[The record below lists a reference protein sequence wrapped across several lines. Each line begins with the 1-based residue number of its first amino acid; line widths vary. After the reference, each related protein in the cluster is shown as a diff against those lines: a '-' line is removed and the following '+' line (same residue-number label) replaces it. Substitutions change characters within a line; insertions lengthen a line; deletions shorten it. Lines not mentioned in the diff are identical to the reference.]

1 MSNQIYAYGKLCTLF
16 YNATK
21 TYAPEKEVN
30 FYASFMNKNSRV
42 LEAMSG
48 SGRLQIPLIQLGF
61 TVDGVDN
68 SSVML
73 NSCRARCADLKLS
86 PEIYEQSLENL
97 DLPHK
102 YQTVTIAVG
111 SFQLIVDRVNALKSL
126 KNIRAHM
133 SDNGDLL
140 IDIFVPDQSIDSRST
155 RIVRIDDN
163 TIIRLTTR
171 YVFNN
176 QEKIADA
183 FCLYELIRDGVIEEQ
198 ENELMQVT
206 WYDDN
211 EFREL
216 LNKAGF
222 EVVNIYQE
230 IFRASGPSRVVH
242 AKPNL

>member
-1 MSNQIYAYGKLCTLF
+1 MSNQLYAYGKLCTLF
-16 YNATK
+16 YNVTK

-30 FYASFMNKNSRV
+30 FYASFMNKNGRV
-42 LEAMSG
+42 LEAMAG

-61 TVDGVDN
+61 IVDGVDN

-97 DLPHK
+97 NLPHK

-111 SFQLIVDRVNALKSL
+111 SFQLIIDRENALKSL
-126 KNIRAHM
+126 RNIRSCM
-133 SDNGDLL
+133 SDNSDLL
-140 IDIFVPDQSIDSRST
+140 IDIFMPDQSMDNRST
-155 RIVRIDDN
+155 RIAKIDDN

-183 FCLYELIRDGVIEEQ
+183 FCLYELIKNGIIEEQ
-198 ENELMQVT
+198 ENELIQVT
-206 WYDDN
+206 WYTDN
-211 EFREL
+211 ELKYL

-222 EVVNIYQE
+222 EVVKIYE
-230 IFRASGPSRVVH
+230 EFFRGSNLSRIVH
-242 AKPNL
+242 AKVI

>member
-1 MSNQIYAYGKLCTLF
+1 MSNQLYTYGKLCTLF

-30 FYASFMNKNSRV
+30 FYASFMNKKFRL

-48 SGRLQIPLIQLGF
+48 SGRLQIPLIKLGF

-68 SSVML
+68 SPVML
-73 NSCRARCADLKLS
+73 NSCRERCADLKLS
-86 PEIYEQSLENL
+86 PEIYEQSLEELN
-97 DLPHK
+97 LPHK
-102 YQTVTIAVG
+102 YQAVTIAVG
-111 SFQLIVDRVNALKSL
+111 SFQLIVNREIALKSL
-126 KNIRAHM
+126 KNIKTHM
-133 SDNGDLL
+133 NYGGDLL

-155 RIVRIDDN
+155 KIARIDDN

-183 FCLYELIRDGVIEEQ
+183 FCLYELIRNGIVQEQ

-206 WYDDN
+206 WYTDD
-211 EFREL
+211 ELKEL
-216 LNKAGF
+216 LNQADF
-222 EVVNIYQE
+222 EVVKIYE
-230 IFRASGPSRVVH
+230 ETFRSSGLSRIIH
-242 AKPNL
+242 AKAV

>member
-1 MSNQIYAYGKLCTLF
+1 MSNQLYAYGKLCTLF

-21 TYAPEKEVN
+21 TYASEKEVN
-30 FYASFMNKNSRV
+30 FYSSFMNKSGRT

-61 TVDGVDN
+61 IVDGVDS

-97 DLPHK
+97 NLPHK

-111 SFQLIVDRVNALKSL
+111 SFQLIIDRENALKSL
-126 KNIRAHM
+126 RNIRSCM
-133 SDNGDLL
+133 SNNGDLL
-140 IDIFVPDQSIDSRST
+140 IDIFMPDQSIDNRST
-155 RIVRIDDN
+155 RIAKIDDN

-183 FCLYELIRDGVIEEQ
+183 FCLYELIKNGIIEEQ
-198 ENELMQVT
+198 ENELIQVT
-206 WYDDN
+206 WYTDD
-211 EFREL
+211 ELKYL

-222 EVVNIYQE
+222 EVVKIYEE
-230 IFRASGPSRVVH
+230 IFKNNNLSRIVH
-242 AKPNL
+242 AKVI